1 MFIILIVAKT
11 FYKMRKTS
19 LEEARYARNAESRV
33 RDAALAEIDSNIA
46 HDAERV
52 ARKAERK
59 EREEACEEP
68 EAARNAAEYVEDLRT
83 AVEYE
88 AEIAALSSNIA
99 ALSSKITA
107 VAYEA
112 EIAARSSNIAC
123 IAVCSAR
130 EEERSLRCVRRSRN
144 AAEYIADLRTAVEYE
159 AEIAALSSNITA
171 VAYEAEIAARSFNI
185 ACIAVCSAREEERS
199 LRCVRRL
206 ISAKLNIIKN
216 FNKYKLVN
224 RIDIAATEYI
234 KENPLQDN
242 IQLTGTT
249 FNNCIKS
256 ANHYDIKVAKK
267 LSNLFLEAGV
277 SQSNVIKAIH
287 IMNKHFF
294 KDTTKTIQ
302 YLRNLFLLGG
312 MEQSNFITESEI
324 MYYKADE
331 RTIQYFFPGILR
343 KLNNWDSWDF
353 ELNCALDCTTY
364 PNKKFLEIDTYFK
377 RKCSKFVTKEDIKE
391 FKEFEDN
398 KLMATFLLVNQR
410 LASTGKYVSISILDM
425 LYLLK
430 RYDNKLR

>member
-11 FYKMRKTS
+11 FYKMRKKS
-19 LEEARYARNAESRV
+19 REQARYSRNAECRV

-68 EAARNAAEYVEDLRT
+68 EAARNAAEYVADLRT
-83 AVEYE
+83 AVAYE
-88 AEIAALSSNIA
+88 AEIAALSSNI
-99 ALSSKITA
+99 TA
-107 VAYEA
+107 VAYKA

-130 EEERSLRCVRRSRN
+130 EEERS
-144 AAEYIADLRTAVEYE
+144 
-159 AEIAALSSNITA
+159 
-171 VAYEAEIAARSFNI
+171 
-185 ACIAVCSAREEERS
+185 S
-199 LRCVRRL
+199 LRCDRRF
-206 ISAKLNIIKN
+206 IRAKLNIIKN

-224 RIDIAATEYI
+224 RIDIAAKEYI

-242 IQLTGTT
+242 IHLTGTT
-249 FNNCIKS
+249 FNNCTKNRFKS
-256 ANHYDIKVAKK
+256 ANHYDIKVAVK

-294 KDTTKTIQ
+294 KDKTKTIQ
-302 YLRNLFLLGG
+302 YFRNLFLEGD
-312 MEQSNFITESEI
+312 MDQSNFITPYEI
-324 MYYKADE
+324 MYYKAAAADE
-331 RTIQYFFPGILR
+331 STIQYFFPGILR

-377 RKCSKFVTKEDIKE
+377 RKCSKLVTKEDIKE